1 MDEKSVTRELAL
13 TSIYPAWTGGSI
25 RRRSEHQQQAF
36 VSREQ
41 QQQQQ
46 QLSREPEYVL
56 VFSSFVP

>member
-41 QQQQQ
+41 QQQQ
-46 QLSREPEYVL
+46 LSREPEYVL